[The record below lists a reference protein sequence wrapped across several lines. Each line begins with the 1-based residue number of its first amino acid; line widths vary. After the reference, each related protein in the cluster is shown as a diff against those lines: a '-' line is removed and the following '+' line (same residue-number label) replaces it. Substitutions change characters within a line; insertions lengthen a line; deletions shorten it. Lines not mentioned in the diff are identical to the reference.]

1 MHGYE
6 IVVCQRPDL
15 IDSFYVF
22 SLNRFYSFR
31 LRFIDELVSKA
42 NLSILTAGKNKNAKV
57 PLVICVKTFH
67 FNLPKY

>member
-31 LRFIDELVSKA
+31 LRFIKLVSKA
-42 NLSILTAGKNKNAKV
+42 NLSILTAGKNNNAKV
-57 PLVICVKTFH
+57 PLIICVKTFR
-67 FNLPKY
+67 FNPPKC